1 MIKYQLSNK
10 HAKELRV
17 RGRRIRVALP
27 IDVDE
32 DPPDWIA
39 WAEQR
44 LILQSGERITSAEPM
59 AVWTARSVGN
69 PTGMEMMFG
78 SIIDSPGECGDERLP
93 LSVEIVAVTIS
104 PEKVRSN
111 PHVGLKWPGKAY
123 RGEVTFGG
131 ADNGEAKT

>member
-17 RGRRIRVALP
+17 RGRLIRVALP

-44 LILQSGERITSAEPM
+44 LLMQSGERITSAEP
-59 AVWTARSVGN
+59 RSLWVCRCRDGLALQGLERVLGQILDTRHGCSDGCL
-69 PTGMEMMFG
+69 PV
-78 SIIDSPGECGDERLP
+78 SIEVI
-93 LSVEIVAVTIS
+93 IVSLS
-104 PEKVRSN
+104 PERQRDKPLMAIR
-111 PHVGLKWPGKAY
+111 WPGKAY
-123 RGEVTFGG
+123 PSASSAGRQHLG
-131 ADNGEAKT
+131 